1 MVNLNVQAK
10 FPDDPSKPD
19 LGAMCHQQ
27 ADGQVPVCV
36 ITDIKNNILLTNQP
50 GDHSD
55 WVVTRSRVNVTRMWT
70 SSTALIK
77 CTCQILDPAEISPPL
92 TKIPPFRPVSVN
104 SPRITDEQKQD
115 NDLKKGNINTISKDG
130 DLLYPLGIGDEI
142 RIFLGY
148 IDSISDSITP
158 DMLGIRLLC
167 TFVGCI
173 DIVTEV
179 SSSSDGLS
187 VTLECRDRLKY
198 ITDSYSSFSADD
210 LTETILGSTQGT
222 RQSNRLDGVTNR
234 PSLILTLA
242 QRAVGDFTGDTAC
255 SYANCGYQIN
265 KGEIFHDPDTD
276 SYTELLNDSDSRL
289 QSKLKAYVKDTATV
303 VKGFPDFNILSTRL
317 GFSKESPDIK
327 PPTISERIAIETI
340 KFLSLQEN
348 QHTEVFCHH
357 VDGDLYYVPRINDSS
372 GLKARDTFYRTY
384 FNRISP
390 PGFSQLYGETWE
402 NEILHPCQKIILY
415 REEQTLLSTK
425 SNILV
430 KSSKDSQ
437 EEMQKYVFSVKSVIP
452 RFQTD
457 RAFPCS
463 YFSIFD
469 DSLSTALDYIS
480 VGLQFARRV
489 SKEVRACSI
498 HLIGDPSLS
507 PSEII
512 QIITASCNS
521 SNTFYKQDDTNKIK
535 KLTPKDILQSAL
547 QDREDYKTYY
557 EEYKKIN
564 EFFVTKRPD
573 YTSINSGGDTQVKGL
588 PIDKTQQQTSGSE
601 GSISFN
607 VSQIQSTT
615 ESTFCERI
623 PNSGTDSTT
632 ATSTNINTSN
642 FKPDPPSI
650 FRIEAL
656 THRFNDGKLGYYTEL
671 ALLSPF

>member
-10 FPDDPSKPD
+10 FPDDPFKPD
-19 LGAMCHQQ
+19 LGSLCHQQ

-36 ITDIKNNILLTNQP
+36 ITDIKNKILLTNQP

-92 TKIPPFRPVSVN
+92 TKIRPFRPINVN
-104 SPRITDEQKQD
+104 SSRLTTDEDKEKS
-115 NDLKKGNINTISKDG
+115 KKGNVDSILRDQE
-130 DLLYPLGIGDEI
+130 LLYPLGIGDEI

-158 DMLGIRLLC
+158 DILGKRLLC

-179 SSSSDGLS
+179 SSSTDGLS

-198 ITDSYSSFSADD
+198 ITDSYSSFSAED
-210 LTETILGSTQGT
+210 LTETILGSTQGAT
-222 RQSNRLDGVTNR
+222 RGSRVEGAITNR

-265 KGEIFHDPDTD
+265 KGQIFHDPDTD
-276 SYTELLNDSDSRL
+276 GYDKLLADTESDLQKKLQAYTE
-289 QSKLKAYVKDTATV
+289 DTTTD

-317 GFSKESPDIK
+317 GFSKDSPDIK

-357 VDGDLYYVPRINDSS
+357 VDGDLYYVPRINDDTGLSS
-372 GLKARDTFYRTY
+372 PYKFYRTY

-390 PGFSQLYGETWE
+390 PGFNQLYSDSALQNET
-402 NEILHPCQKIILY
+402 LHPCQKVILY

-430 KSSKDSQ
+430 KSSKDTEGEQ
-437 EEMQKYVFSVKSVIP
+437 QKYVFSVKSVIP

-463 YFSIFD
+463 YFSIFTR
-469 DSLSTALDYIS
+469 L
-480 VGLQFARRV
+480 
-489 SKEVRACSI
+489 
-498 HLIGDPSLS
+498 H
-507 PSEII
+507 
-512 QIITASCNS
+512 
-521 SNTFYKQDDTNKIK
+521 
-535 KLTPKDILQSAL
+535 
-547 QDREDYKTYY
+547 
-557 EEYKKIN
+557 
-564 EFFVTKRPD
+564 
-573 YTSINSGGDTQVKGL
+573 
-588 PIDKTQQQTSGSE
+588 
-601 GSISFN
+601 
-607 VSQIQSTT
+607 
-615 ESTFCERI
+615 
-623 PNSGTDSTT
+623 
-632 ATSTNINTSN
+632 
-642 FKPDPPSI
+642 
-650 FRIEAL
+650 
-656 THRFNDGKLGYYTEL
+656 
-671 ALLSPF
+671 

>member
-1 MVNLNVQAK
+1 MVNVNLNVQAQ
-10 FPDDPSKPD
+10 FPDDPTKPD
-19 LGAMCHQQ
+19 LGSLCHQQ

-55 WVVTRSRVNVTRMWT
+55 WVVTRSRVNITRMWT

-77 CTCQILDPAEISPPL
+77 CTCQLLDPAEITPPL
-92 TKIPPFRPVSVN
+92 TKITPFRPISVN
-104 SPRITDEQKQD
+104 TTQD
-115 NDLKKGNINTISKDG
+115 TGLPKSSIEEGNVNTKNTEG

-148 IDSISDSITP
+148 IDSISDIVTTE
-158 DMLGIRLLC
+158 MLGLRLLC

-179 SSSSDGLS
+179 SSSTDGLS

-210 LTETILGSTQGT
+210 LTETILGATPGA
-222 RQSNRLDGVTNR
+222 RQSTRIDGVTNR

-255 SYANCGYQIN
+255 SYANCGYKIN
-265 KGEIFHDPDTD
+265 KGDIFHDPDTPD
-276 SYTELLNDSDSRL
+276 YQNLFDFSTDPSQTSSLL
-289 QSKLKAYVKDTATV
+289 QQKLISSPIVK
-303 VKGFPDFNILSTRL
+303 VKGFPQFNIMSTRL
-317 GFSKESPDIK
+317 GFSKDSGDVK

-357 VDGDLYYVPRINDSS
+357 VDGDLYYVPRINDSL
-372 GLKARDTFYRTY
+372 GLKQKSKFYRTY

-390 PGFSQLYGETWE
+390 PGFRQLYDYE
-402 NEILHPCQKIILY
+402 NEDKLKEEILHPCQKIILY

-425 SNILV
+425 SNIQV

-437 EEMQKYVFSVKSVIP
+437 EEIQKYVFSVKSVIP

-507 PSEII
+507 PSEIV
-512 QIITASCNS
+512 QVITGSCNF
-521 SNTFYKQDDTNKIK
+521 SNTFYKESNNNEIK
-535 KLTPKDILQSAL
+535 KLTPKDILQNAL
-547 QDREDYKTYY
+547 QDRADYKTYY
-557 EEYKKIN
+557 EEYQSIN
-564 EFFVTKRPD
+564 KFFVDKRPD
-573 YTSINSGGDTQVKGL
+573 YVSITGGGSTQVSDL
-588 PIDKTQQQTSGSE
+588 PIDKTQQQTSTM
-601 GSISFN
+601 N
-607 VSQIQSTT
+607 VSKIQSTS
-615 ESTFCERI
+615 ESTFCERV
-623 PNSGTDSTT
+623 PNSSTT
-632 ATSTNINTSN
+632 NTTSSTNINTSN
-642 FKPDPPSI
+642 FKSDPPSI
-650 FRIEAL
+650 FRIEAI